1 MDDQGAIFNYLGT
14 EYFIPA
20 KFIKEKCHPFDQNDF
35 GYTTCYFFRKRKKF
49 EVPADKQKPDY
60 IITNTKKYEKDV
72 FYKLVQISKNA
83 KYFDYY
89 MKVKDDCDPNVLLES
104 SCHNNCLTKKI
115 KINKNIVKQNGKFV
129 VSFQ

>member
-1 MDDQGAIFNYLGT
+1 MDAEGALFNYLGT

-20 KFIKEKCHPFDQNDF
+20 KFIKQKCHPFDQNDF
-35 GYTTCYFFRKRKKF
+35 GYTKCYFYRKRKKIDVSV
-49 EVPADKQKPDY
+49 ENQKPDY
-60 IITNTKKYEKDV
+60 IVTDAKKYEKDT

-89 MKVKDDCDPNVLLES
+89 MKVKDNCDPNVLIET
-104 SCHNNCLTKKI
+104 SCHTNYLKKKI
-115 KINKNIVKQNGKFV
+115 KMDKNIVKKNGKFV